1 MIMKKILLVLLLIIS
16 LVGCADQQPF
26 DAFNYLEQ
34 DLINLNEEV
43 VSFDVNNK
51 SSLAFLLNP
60 SSNFDDYIIFSSN
73 DYVLYNNDLKLKTNK
88 ENYVVINFNNKNIE
102 VYVNGEL
109 VKKDKANNSFD
120 QVMFGNNDSIKG
132 YIRDTKAFIVFM

>member
-1 MIMKKILLVLLLIIS
+1 MKRVLLVLLLIIS
-16 LVGCADQQPF
+16 LVGCADSQPF
-26 DAFNYLEQ
+26 VAFNYLEE

-51 SSLAFLLNP
+51 SSIAFLLNP
-60 SSNFDDYIIFSSN
+60 SSNFNNDIIFTSD
-73 DYVLYNNDLKLKTNK
+73 DYVLYNDGLKLKTNK

-109 VKKDKANNSFD
+109 VRKDKANKNLR
-120 QVMFGNNDSIKG
+120 K
-132 YIRDTKAFIVFM
+132 T

>member
-1 MIMKKILLVLLLIIS
+1 MKKILLVLLLIIS

-60 SSNFDDYIIFSSN
+60 SSNFDDDIIFSSN

-102 VYVNGEL
+102 VYVNG
-109 VKKDKANNSFD
+109 
-120 QVMFGNNDSIKG
+120 
-132 YIRDTKAFIVFM
+132 